1 MATLSQQITPVPEPD
16 GHIFL
21 HSGPVFRFMQIIV
34 PILSVISAVGIV
46 IFIMKRRMY
55 KNLWLKLLFINRIA
69 ACSFALARF
78 GMLVFIQL
86 VRQNVIASSETVEYL
101 TVHRTCSV
109 FKAIELAGL
118 YLTLGTNCVFF
129 YCLYLMQKTYQDFLL
144 TGSRN
149 KQMKGSVYL
158 FLGWVSFIQLTL
170 GTITLLN
177 GDEFMVS
184 DSYCLMVAK
193 TENHINVFRTCGSIG
208 FIFPYTL
215 GWLQAIRLFCTRR
228 FNSIQAAFWPIRR
241 MLFWLSITFFIT
253 NGWLVTN
260 VALRGYY
267 DESRWKTDKYIM
279 SVLISGLQNVI
290 ETVIIIYLVMADIK
304 LRRSFGTEFT
314 EPFQTPCLINKRLVI
329 GPTKT
334 AKKAQVMGPSMA
346 PDRSKWASVV
356 PCRNDKIQNSQQLP

>member
-1 MATLSQQITPVPEPD
+1 MATLSHQITPVPEQD
-16 GHIFL
+16 GPIFL
-21 HSGPVFRFMQIIV
+21 QSDPLFRNAQIII
-34 PILSVISAVGIV
+34 PILSVISAVGVV
-46 IFIMKRRMY
+46 IFIVWRRMF
-55 KNLWLKLLFINRIA
+55 KNLWLKLLFINRMA

-86 VRQNVIASSETVEYL
+86 VRHNVIASSETAEYL
-101 TVHRTCSV
+101 TVHKTCSV
-109 FKAIELAGL
+109 FKAIELAGV

-144 TGSRN
+144 TGKKD

-158 FLGWVSFIQLTL
+158 FLGWVSFIQLAL

-177 GDEFMVS
+177 GDEFMIS

-193 TENHINVFRTCGSIG
+193 TENHISVFRTCGSIG

-215 GWLQAIRLFCTRR
+215 GWIQAFRLFCTRR
-228 FNSIQAAFWPIRR
+228 FQSINAAFWPIRR

-267 DESRWKTDKYIM
+267 NESKWKTDKYIW

-290 ETVIIIYLVMADIK
+290 ETVIIIYLVMEDVK

-314 EPFQTPCLINKRLVI
+314 EPFQTPCMIKKRLVI

-334 AKKAQVMGPSMA
+334 TKKNKVERPSVER
-346 PDRSKWASVV
+346 DGSKWAAVV
-356 PCRNDKIQNSQQLP
+356 SSRNDKIQNISQLS